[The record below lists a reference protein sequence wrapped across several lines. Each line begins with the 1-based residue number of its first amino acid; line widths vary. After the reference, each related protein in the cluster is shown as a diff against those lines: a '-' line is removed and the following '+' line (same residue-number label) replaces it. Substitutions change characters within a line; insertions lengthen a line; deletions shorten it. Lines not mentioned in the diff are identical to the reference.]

1 MSMKKMRKA
10 TMAAMVF
17 LGCVCAPVAATVSYA
32 QLTDAQGNAV
42 ESDTSKQTTNSG
54 GGFYDIVFG
63 SGIVGMLLWFA
74 LFADGAMAIY
84 FAVDCYVLIKPAK
97 LMPNS
102 LITNVQN
109 AMADSI
115 DLSNRLNDA
124 INGILQDLQSSSNG
138 FGVGGHGDVLNDLVL
153 ANLVV
158 QTAINANTLT
168 QTLSGNDTSLG
179 VHQLVLE
186 GRGTSVDNQNV
197 HGKLPP
203 KNNVS
208 FFLRL

>member
-1 MSMKKMRKA
+1 MKKMRTA

-84 FAVDCYVLIKPAK
+84 F
-97 LMPNS
+97 
-102 LITNVQN
+102 
-109 AMADSI
+109 
-115 DLSNRLNDA
+115 
-124 INGILQDLQSSSNG
+124 
-138 FGVGGHGDVLNDLVL
+138 
-153 ANLVV
+153 
-158 QTAINANTLT
+158 
-168 QTLSGNDTSLG
+168 
-179 VHQLVLE
+179 
-186 GRGTSVDNQNV
+186 
-197 HGKLPP
+197 
-203 KNNVS
+203 
-208 FFLRL
+208 